1 MTTVPLPRQR
11 TPEPEHDRWRMNR
24 AGIVNVWF
32 YYDQRFDLS
41 GGRLVLRGSNGSG
54 KSRALEMLLPFVL
67 DADRRRM
74 DATGSGKVRL
84 EDLMRAGGEGQP
96 NRLGYVWLELTRTT
110 AAEIAVEYLTVGALV
125 RYSHSTKEA
134 KAWYFLTP
142 LRVDDDLTLMDPGR
156 IPLSGKALSRL
167 SGPTASPPHPKPIA
181 TASEPLCSAC
191 TATKAGNDSTGFCS
205 FCTHCALPT

>member
-1 MTTVPLPRQR
+1 MSALVFPGPR
-11 TPEPEHDRWRMNR
+11 TPDSPAGGQAHASAAHPYRWRLNR

-32 YYDQRFDLS
+32 YFDQRFDLS

-84 EDLMRAGGEGQP
+84 EDLMRAGGDGQA
-96 NRLGYVWLELTRTT
+96 NRLGYVWLELTRDVEDAGGEQHTEFLTT
-110 AAEIAVEYLTVGALV
+110 GALI
-125 RYSHSTKEA
+125 RFSHSAAEA

-142 LRVDDDLTLMDPGR
+142 PAGR
-156 IPLSGKALSRL
+156 
-167 SGPTASPPHPKPIA
+167 
-181 TASEPLCSAC
+181 
-191 TATKAGNDSTGFCS
+191 
-205 FCTHCALPT
+205 